1 MRHIRRHLRAVPS
14 GLAILAFA
22 ALPALP
28 TMAAPNG
35 EALYKQHC
43 AVCHGADGKADTPV
57 GRALHAAHLVS
68 PKYASVES
76 DTGVI
81 HAIRTLPKHKA
92 VSKDVTDEQL
102 KAIAAHI
109 RELAAAAQKPEK
121 K

>member
-1 MRHIRRHLRAVPS
+1 MRSVRRHLRGVLS
-14 GLAILAFA
+14 TLAILGLV
-22 ALPALP
+22 ALPGIPAL
-28 TMAAPNG
+28 AAPNG

-43 AVCHGADGKADTPV
+43 ATCHGVDGKADTPV

-68 PKYASVES
+68 PKYATFET
-76 DTGVI
+76 DKGVI

-109 RELAAAAQKPEK
+109 RELAAAAKH
-121 K
+121 